1 MSANERRE
9 AILQALN
16 ARRSEKIENLAAEF
30 GVLERT
36 IRTDI
41 EVLMCHYPIETKR
54 GRYGGGVEVAEW
66 FHLNRRTL
74 SPEQADLLRRLA
86 PTLSGHD
93 LETMNGILSQFAPY

>member
-30 GVLERT
+30 GVSERT
-36 IRTDI
+36 IRTTSRCSC
-41 EVLMCHYPIETKR
+41 VTTPLRPSAAVH
-54 GRYGGGVEVAEW
+54 GGGVEVAEW